1 MENGVLRTV
10 PYNAGSCC
18 PFNIFF
24 CNKGN
29 SRNPSGK
36 SVSPSHK
43 QDVPELKILSVKVAD
58 RLLTLEHA
66 SVCL

>member
-1 MENGVLRTV
+1 
-10 PYNAGSCC
+10 
-18 PFNIFF
+18 
-24 CNKGN
+24 
-29 SRNPSGK
+29 
-36 SVSPSHK
+36 VSPSHK